1 MDRGYCPSFAIPPV
15 GPDGAGED
23 GAGMLAGALRLR
35 PPDRLVFFFALF
47 VFALFVFMPF
57 FLRAGAA
64 RFTDF
69 FVFLAFAFFRFFA
82 ISLHPSGM
90 GSPAR

>member
-1 MDRGYCPSFAIPPV
+1 
-15 GPDGAGED
+15 
-23 GAGMLAGALRLR
+23 MLAGALRLR

-47 VFALFVFMPF
+47 VFALFVFALFVFMPF

-64 RFTDF
+64 RFADF